1 MTTKTP
7 APKSIFVSLPV
18 KDLAAATRFYTAIGC
33 RKNEQFSD
41 QTASTM
47 VWSDT
52 ISFQV
57 QTREKFA
64 SWLSKKVAD
73 AHQTCQVFLG
83 LSVDGRDDVDAV
95 VKAAAA
101 NGGKADVR
109 APIDMGWLY
118 NRAFEDPD
126 GNVFEAYWLDPKAS
140 M

>member
-1 MTTKTP
+1 M
-7 APKSIFVSLPV
+7 PKSIFVSLPV
-18 KDLAAATRFYTAIGC
+18 KDVAAATRFYAAIGC
-33 RKNEQFSD
+33 KKNEQFSD

-57 QTREKFA
+57 QTHEKFA
-64 SWLSKKVAD
+64 SWMSKRVAN
-73 AHQTCQVFLG
+73 AHETCQVFLG
-83 LSVDGRDDVDAV
+83 LSVDLREDVDALL
-95 VKAAAA
+95 KAAAA

-126 GNVFEAYWLDPKAS
+126 GNIFEAYWIDPKAT